1 MLNDRIRRGPIGQP
15 SHSASHCR
23 DALPRASS
31 SQWKQC
37 VHAHQESSHNAAHS
51 GDDGSSRER
60 ERGGD
65 RGLGQRVSSV
75 FDEPCRPE
83 GEGHRIRRGD
93 AQTCHGSTFGSRR
106 FFTSA
111 ELFDATGL
119 LNQVFE
125 KYLNAERGLFQLS
138 QQFVADYGAVPKE
151 VVNKLSQARL
161 ELFGKVVQCFEARVK
176 SERRTLNI
184 LQARMAA
191 NGEPLPEQMLSAMRR
206 ICGDRRRGHPGTWRR
221 DRMIAMVIRD
231 VVAEFSCSD
240 RRAASVVSAA
250 LERLK
255 WPVTEPA
262 VRQIWRNFRRPRVPA
277 KRPRG

>member
-1 MLNDRIRRGPIGQP
+1 MLTKNPATTPRT
-15 SHSASHCR
+15 AATM
-23 DALPRASS
+23 ALPESESEAEIEAWAKECRQYLTSLADPKERAIEYAVVMLRLATVQDS
-31 SQWKQC
+31 
-37 VHAHQESSHNAAHS
+37 VLDDFLRAHES
-51 GDDGSSRER
+51 
-60 ERGGD
+60 
-65 RGLGQRVSSV
+65 
-75 FDEPCRPE
+75 
-83 GEGHRIRRGD
+83 
-93 AQTCHGSTFGSRR
+93 
-106 FFTSA
+106 
-111 ELFDATGL
+111 FDATGL

-138 QQFVADYGAVPKE
+138 QQFVAHYGAVPKE

-277 KRPRG
+277 RRPRG